1 MSRRPSDI
9 QCPVCN
15 DRIEI
20 NGEACAAC
28 CPHDDTDEYCCLD
41 CGKELG
47 EDRAAA
53 AYDRWKSS
61 RQDD

>member
-1 MSRRPSDI
+1 MK
-9 QCPVCN
+9 CEVCG

-20 NGEACAAC
+20 NGDACAAC

-53 AYDRWKSS
+53 AYDRWKDS
-61 RQDD
+61 RE